1 VTTLTPVGGTPL
13 PLTLPARL
21 LTSEQ
26 VCTLA
31 GITYR
36 QLDHWLRRGYVDC
49 DRADLGVPVGTG
61 NPRRY
66 TPEQTH
72 RIRLVASLVHAGL
85 SVPRAADLINRHLSG
100 HDTFTAPLAPGVAVV
115 VNLPGP
121 RAVVA

>member
-1 VTTLTPVGGTPL
+1 VTLTPVGGTPL
-13 PLTLPARL
+13 PLTLPERL

-26 VCTLA
+26 VCELA

-36 QLDHWLRRGYVDC
+36 QLDHWLRRGYITC
-49 DRADLGVPVGTG
+49 DRVDLVAPVGTG

-72 RIRLVASLVHAGL
+72 RIRLVASVD
-85 SVPRAADLINRHLSG
+85 RAADLIDRHLSG

-115 VNLPGP
+115 VSLPGP